1 MNFLGSWLF
10 QISGHCGRSL
20 DILLICPRYD
30 ILNPECLF
38 VYCVAKQVNKIR
50 NLERELYG

>member
-10 QISGHCGRSL
+10 QVSGHYERPM

-30 ILNPECLF
+30 ILNLECLF
-38 VYCVAKQVNKIR
+38 VYCVAKQVNK
-50 NLERELYG
+50 NS